1 MTSGGFFG
9 HLLEMGEALMSSAE
23 MGKRWRWLALALAI
37 GLAGYWAGQRW
48 GARAPAV
55 AGANHGLPAPP
66 AGPET
71 LTPEEA
77 VNVQIYRQAS
87 PSVANII
94 TRAVQYDFFLNA
106 IPVEGAGS
114 GFVIDTSGHILTNY
128 HVIAGASSIAVALGG
143 GHYTA
148 TLVGGDQRNDIALLQ
163 IHAGDRKLV
172 PLTLGDASRLMVGQR
187 VLAIGNPFGF
197 QSTLVTGIV
206 SALGRTVETGPDTF
220 IENAIQTDAPINR
233 GNSGGPLL
241 DTQGRVVGINA
252 AIYAPGG
259 TEGIT
264 GIGFAIPINTA
275 RRVVNDVLRYGH
287 FRRATLGIT
296 AAVALWPSLAQA
308 LGLTTTQG
316 LLIEQVQPGSP
327 AAQAGVR
334 GGDRMA
340 LVGLQRILID
350 GDVLI
355 AVNGQKVA
363 SQMDLAVALNQKEP
377 GDRVTLTIERN
388 NHDLQIPVTLGDN

>member
-1 MTSGGFFG
+1 
-9 HLLEMGEALMSSAE
+9 MSAAI
-23 MGKRWRWLALALAI
+23 GKRWRWLALALAI
-37 GLAGYWAGQRW
+37 GLAGYWAGARW
-48 GARAPAV
+48 SAWAPAV
-55 AGANHGLPAPP
+55 TGANHALPPP
-66 AGPET
+66 PPGQET
-71 LTPEEA
+71 LTPEET

-94 TRAVQYDFFLNA
+94 TRAVQYDFFLNP

-114 GFVIDTSGHILTNY
+114 GFVIDASGHILTNY
-128 HVIAGASSIAVALGG
+128 HVIAGATSIAVALGG
-143 GHYTA
+143 SHFTA
-148 TLVGGDQRNDIALLQ
+148 SLVGGDQRNDIALLQ
-163 IHAGDRKLV
+163 IHPGAHKLA
-172 PLTLGDASRLMVGQR
+172 PLTLGDASRLLVGQR

-197 QSTLVTGIV
+197 QSTLVTGVV

-296 AAVALWPSLAQA
+296 GALPLWPSLAQA
-308 LGLTTTQG
+308 LGLTVTGG
-316 LLIEQVQPGSP
+316 LLVEQVRPGSP
-327 AAQAGVR
+327 AAQAGIR

-340 LVGLQRILID
+340 LVGFQQILIG
-350 GDVLI
+350 GDVLV
-355 AVNGQKVA
+355 AVNGQKIA
-363 SQMDLAVALNQKEP
+363 SQMDLELALNQKEP
-377 GDRVTLTIERN
+377 GDRVTLTIERDN
-388 NHDLQIPVTLGDN
+388 RQLEIAVTLGG

>member
-1 MTSGGFFG
+1 
-9 HLLEMGEALMSSAE
+9 MSAGT
-23 MGKRWRWLALALAI
+23 GKRWTWLALALLV
-37 GLAGYWAGQRW
+37 GLAGYWVGERW
-48 GARAPAV
+48 GARAPVV
-55 AGANHGLPAPP
+55 ARANQPLPPAPP
-66 AGPET
+66 GQEV
-71 LTPEEA
+71 LTPEET
-77 VNVQIYRQAS
+77 VNVRIYRQAS

-114 GFVIDTSGHILTNY
+114 GFVIDAAGHILTNY
-128 HVIAGASSIAVALGG
+128 HVIAGASSIAVALGAS
-143 GHYTA
+143 HFTA
-148 TLVGGDQRNDIALLQ
+148 KLVGGDPRNDIALLE
-163 IHAGDRKLV
+163 ISPGAHKLV
-172 PLTLGDASRLMVGQR
+172 PLVPGDASRLLVGQR

-197 QSTLVTGIV
+197 QSTLTTGIV
-206 SALGRTVETGPDTF
+206 SALGRTVQTGPDTF

-275 RRVVNDVLRYGH
+275 RRVVDDLLRYGH
-287 FRRATLGIT
+287 VRRATLGIT
-296 AAVALWPSLAQA
+296 AAEPLWSSLARA
-308 LGLTTTQG
+308 LGLAATEG
-316 LLIEQVQPGSP
+316 LLIEQVQPAS
-327 AAQAGVR
+327 AAARAGIR

-340 LVGLQRILID
+340 LIGFQQILIG
-350 GDVLI
+350 GDVLV
-355 AVNGQKVA
+355 AVDGRKVA
-363 SQMDLAVALNQKEP
+363 SQMDLELALNQKLP

-388 NHDLQIPVTLGDN
+388 NRTLQIPVTLGDQ